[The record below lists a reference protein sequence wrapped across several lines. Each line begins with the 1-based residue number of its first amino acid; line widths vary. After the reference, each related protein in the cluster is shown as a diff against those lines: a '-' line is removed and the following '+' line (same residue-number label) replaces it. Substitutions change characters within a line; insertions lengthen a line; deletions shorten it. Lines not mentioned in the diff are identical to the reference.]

1 MKKLSFFKNVDSAG
15 QYVLICCFFVFAV
28 NGLYGMIL
36 GSLLPLISAEYA
48 LNNTI
53 SGSLISAHQAG
64 NLISGFIAGVLPIYL
79 GRKKAIMFLCSFVIV
94 GFLIMI
100 LTGNPVLLILGFIF
114 TGISRGSISNFNNAV
129 VNEISGSSSGAM
141 NFLHSTFAV
150 GALAAPFLVI
160 LCTNLF
166 GDKGWKAAAVVIIF
180 LCLIAILLF
189 SRMKIDDKAKVKN
202 KSNLSYSF
210 ITGKFF
216 LINAGILF
224 FYLCAEAA
232 INGWFVKYLTDE
244 KIATTEYA
252 QVLASILWAVILVGR
267 LTCAAIGD
275 KIPKKLMLIVTSV
288 GLAIC
293 YGVLLSSRNL
303 TVITAMIIGVGFF
316 MAGIYPTTVSNVG
329 SIIKKYPMSM
339 GVLLIIGGAGGILMP
354 ILTGVLADSI
364 GFFAG
369 MAAILVALILLI
381 VCVVLN
387 LLYKE
392 QALEK

>member
-1 MKKLSFFKNVDSAG
+1 MKNLSFFKNVDAAG
-15 QYVLICCFFVFAV
+15 RYVLICCFFVFAV

-64 NLISGFIAGVLPIYL
+64 NLIAGFIAGVLPIYM
-79 GRKKAIMFLCSFVIV
+79 GRKKAIMFLCLFVMV

-129 VNEISGSSSGAM
+129 VNEVSGSSSAAL
-141 NFLHSTFAV
+141 NLLHSTFAV

-166 GDKGWKAAAVVIIF
+166 GDRGWKVASIIIIV
-180 LCLIAILLF
+180 LCGISVFMF
-189 SRMKIDDKAKVKN
+189 SKIKIDDKAKVKD
-202 KSNLSYSF
+202 KGNLSYAF
-210 ITGKFF
+210 ITDKFF

-232 INGWFVKYLTDE
+232 INGWIVKYFVDTN
-244 KIATTEYA
+244 IMTREYA
-252 QVLASILWAVILVGR
+252 QMLASILWFVILIGR

-275 KIPKKLMLIVTSV
+275 KVPKKVMLTVTSV
-288 GLAIC
+288 GLAVC
-293 YGVLLSSRNL
+293 YGVLLSSRDL
-303 TVITAMIIGVGFF
+303 TVITAMIVGVGFF
-316 MAGIYPTTVSNVG
+316 MAGIYPTTISNVG

-339 GVLLIIGGAGGILMP
+339 GVLLIVGGLGGIVMP
-354 ILTGVLADSI
+354 MLTGVLADQM

-369 MAAILVALILLI
+369 MAAIFFALVLLI

-387 LLYKE
+387 LFYKQKE
-392 QALEK
+392 N